1 MKEVA
6 IVGVVRT
13 AVGRFGGTL
22 TYMPQYQLGAMVL
35 KEIIK
40 RTGIN
45 SGSVDDVVMGC
56 AYQSGYNLNCGRQAA
71 LRAGFPVEV
80 PGCTVDRQCIS
91 GLEAISQGV
100 MQIQTDNAE
109 IVLAG
114 GAENMSNLPF
124 YLMDIR
130 WSGLK
135 LGAATLHD
143 WFIDAAATVSGP
155 QDRFGSLNMG
165 LTAENIAQKYGI
177 SRQEQDEYA
186 LKCQEKA
193 IEAIDQGK
201 FKEEIVPVEAAQ
213 PKGPPIIFDTD
224 ESPRRDASLER
235 LSKLPPIFKEGGT
248 VTPGNSCP
256 MNDAAAMV
264 ALMSVEKAREMGLE
278 VMAKIRSFATV
289 GVDPR
294 YMGLGPVPATKK
306 ALKKAGL
313 ELKDIELIELNEA
326 FAAQAI
332 AVIRDFEEMGLLSQD
347 IINVNGGGIALGH
360 PIGCTGVR
368 LITTLVHEMRRRGAR
383 LGLATACVGGGMG
396 GAMIIER

>member
-6 IVGVVRT
+6 IVGAVRT

-22 TYMPQYQLGAMVL
+22 TYMPPYQLGAVVL
-35 KEIIK
+35 RETIR
-40 RTGIN
+40 RTGIDPRR
-45 SGSVDDVVMGC
+45 VDEVIIGC

-80 PGCTVDRQCIS
+80 PAYTVDRQCIS

-100 MQIQTDNAE
+100 MRIETGNAE

-135 LGAATLHD
+135 LGNAVLHD
-143 WFIDAAATVSGP
+143 WFIDATTTVSGP
-155 QDRFGSLNMG
+155 QDRFGSINMG
-165 LTAENIAQKYGI
+165 LTAENVAGKYGI

-186 LKCQEKA
+186 LKSHQKA
-193 IEAIDQGK
+193 IKAIDQGK
-201 FKEEIVPVEAAQ
+201 FKEEIVPVEVPQ
-213 PKGPPIIFDTD
+213 PKGPPLLFDSD
-224 ESPRRDASLER
+224 ESPRRDSSLER
-235 LSKLPPIFKEGGT
+235 LAKLAPAFKEGGT
-248 VTPGNSCP
+248 VTPGNSCT
-256 MNDAAAMV
+256 MNDAAAV
-264 ALMSVEKAREMGLE
+264 LALMAVSRAKELGLE

-294 YMGLGPVPATKK
+294 YMGLGPVPATAK
-306 ALKKAGL
+306 ALQKGGL
-313 ELKDIELIELNEA
+313 KLKDIELIELNEA

-332 AVIRDFEEMGLLSQD
+332 GVIRDFKEMGLVSED
-347 IINVNGGGIALGH
+347 IVNVNGGAIALGH
-360 PIGCTGVR
+360 PIGGTGAR
-368 LITTLVHEMRRRGAR
+368 LVTTLAYEMRRRGAR

-396 GAMIIER
+396 GTMIIER

>member
-1 MKEVA
+1 MKEIA
-6 IVGVVRT
+6 IVGAVRT

-22 TYMPQYQLGAMVL
+22 THMPQYELGTIVL
-35 KEIIK
+35 KEIIR

-45 SGSVDDVVMGC
+45 PGSVDDVVMGC
-56 AYQSGYNLNCGRQAA
+56 AYQSGYNLNCGRQAV

-80 PGCTVDRQCIS
+80 PACTVDRQCIS

-124 YLMDIR
+124 YLMDVR

-135 LGAATLHD
+135 LGSAVLHD

-155 QDRFGSLNMG
+155 QDRFGSINMG
-165 LTAENIAQKYGI
+165 LTAENIAEKYGI

-186 LKCQEKA
+186 FNSQKKA
-193 IEAIDQGK
+193 IEAIDKGR
-201 FKEEIVPVEAAQ
+201 FKEEIVPVEVSQ
-213 PKGPPIIFDTD
+213 PKGPPVIFDTD
-224 ESPRRDASLER
+224 ESPRRDTSLER
-235 LSKLPPIFKEGGT
+235 LSKLLPTFKEGGT

-256 MNDAAAMV
+256 MNDAAGGV
-264 ALMSVEKAREMGLE
+264 ALMSVEKAREMGRQ
-278 VMAKIRSFATV
+278 VMAKIKSFATV

-294 YMGLGPVPATKK
+294 YMGLGPVPATQK

-326 FAAQAI
+326 FAAQAV
-332 AVIRDFEEMGLLSQD
+332 AVIRDFKEMGLVSED

-368 LITTLVHEMRRRGAR
+368 LITTLVYEMRRRGAK

-396 GAMIIER
+396 GAMIIEG

>member
-6 IVGVVRT
+6 IVGAVRT

-22 TYMPQYQLGAMVL
+22 TYMPQYQLGAIVL

-135 LGAATLHD
+135 LGSAVLHD
-143 WFIDAAATVSGP
+143 WFIDTAATVSGP

-165 LTAENIAQKYGI
+165 LTAENVAQKYGI
-177 SRQEQDEYA
+177 SRQEQDKYA
-186 LKCQEKA
+186 LRSHEKA
-193 IEAIDQGK
+193 IKAIDQGK
-201 FKEEIVPVEAAQ
+201 FKEEIVPVEVPQ
-213 PKGPPIIFDTD
+213 GKGPPVTFDTD
-224 ESPRRDASLER
+224 ESPRSDTSLER
-235 LSKLPPIFKEGGT
+235 LSKLSPTFKEGGT
-248 VTPGNSCP
+248 VTAGNSCP
-256 MNDAAAMV
+256 INDAAAAV
-264 ALMSVEKAREMGLE
+264 ALMSLEKAREMGLE

-294 YMGLGPVPATKK
+294 YMGLGPVPATRK

-313 ELKDIELIELNEA
+313 ELKDIDLIELNEA

-332 AVIRDFEEMGLLSQD
+332 AVIRDFEEMGLISED
-347 IINVNGGGIALGH
+347 IVNVNGGGIALGH
-360 PIGCTGVR
+360 PIGGTGVR

>member
-6 IVGVVRT
+6 IVGAVRT

-22 TYMPQYQLGAMVL
+22 TNVPQYELGATVL
-35 KEIIK
+35 KEIVK
-40 RTGIN
+40 RTGIDP
-45 SGSVDDVVMGC
+45 GSISDVIMGC
-56 AYQSGYNLNCGRQAA
+56 AYQSGYNLNCGRQAV

-80 PGCTVDRQCIS
+80 PAVTVDRQCVS
-91 GLEAISQGV
+91 GLEAISLGV
-100 MQIQTDNAE
+100 MEIQTDNAE

-124 YLMDIR
+124 YLMNVR

-135 LGAATLHD
+135 LGSVELHD
-143 WFIDAAATVSGP
+143 WFIDATSTVSGP
-155 QDRFGSLNMG
+155 PDRFGSINMG
-165 LTAENIAQKYGI
+165 LTAENVAARYGI

-186 LKCQEKA
+186 LRSHEKA
-193 IEAIDQGK
+193 IAAMEQGR
-201 FKEEIVPVEAAQ
+201 FKEEITPVAVPQ
-213 PKGPPIIFDTD
+213 PKGSPLIFAAD
-224 ESPRRDASLER
+224 ESPRRDSSLDR
-235 LSKLPPIFKEGGT
+235 LARLPPAFKEGGT

-256 MNDAAAMV
+256 MNDAAAVV
-264 ALMSVEKAREMGLE
+264 ALMSVTKAREMGLE
-278 VMAKIRSFATV
+278 IMGRIRSFATV

-294 YMGLGPVPATKK
+294 YMGLGPVPATQK

-313 ELKDIELIELNEA
+313 ELKEIELVELNEA

-332 AVIRDFEEMGLLSQD
+332 AVIREFREMGLVSED

-360 PIGCTGVR
+360 PIGCTGAR
-368 LITTLVHEMRRRGAR
+368 LVTTLVYEMRRRGAR

-396 GAMIIER
+396 GTMIIER